1 MAYTE
6 DEPEDDSRKKLM
18 FFGTNLAKI
27 PCFRESFMAGIGSGL
42 IVGLVYNLALSR
54 NPFRLAFGTY
64 GLVTFGYFF
73 QCRYAY
79 RMEEH
84 EMKKI
89 RHAMAQRQFIEG
101 TEKER
106 KLNTDEA

>member
-1 MAYTE
+1 
-6 DEPEDDSRKKLM
+6 M

-64 GLVTFGYFF
+64 GLVTFGYFI
-73 QCRYAY
+73 QCRYTY

-84 EMKKI
+84 QMKQI
-89 RHAMAQRQFIEG
+89 RYAMAKRQFIEG
-101 TEKER
+101 TAEEEEKL
-106 KLNTDEA
+106 KTKEA